1 MNNKL
6 CGLTLGKYAPL
17 HRGHQF
23 VIETAISEMDKVV
36 VMIYDSPEVTNIP
49 LAVRA
54 NWLRVLYPSIEVIE
68 AWDGP
73 SETGLTPEIKKMHED
88 YILKQLQE
96 RKITHFYSSE
106 FYGEHVSQAL
116 GAVNRL
122 VDCERNTIPISA
134 TQIRKDSYTYRS
146 YLHPLV
152 YRDLITNIVFLGAPS
167 TGKTTIASKLAEEY
181 NTVWMPEYGREYW
194 EQHQVNR
201 RLSLAQL
208 VEIAQGHLEREE
220 ALLCQ
225 ANQYL
230 FTDTNA
236 LTTYHFSQYY
246 HNMAAPELAQLAD
259 ETASRYDLVFL
270 CSDDISYDDTYER
283 SGEANRRIFQRQ
295 IEGELIIRKIP
306 FIRLV
311 GNIETRIKYIKNI
324 LSRHYKYSNIMS
336 LFLPSFFA
344 LFAPFAVILIY

>member
-1 MNNKL
+1 MISK

-17 HRGHQF
+17 HKGHQF
-23 VIETAISEMDKVV
+23 VIETAISEMNKVV

-49 LAVRA
+49 LAVRTS
-54 NWLRVLYPSIEVIE
+54 WLRQLYPDVEVIE
-68 AWDGP
+68 AWDNP

-88 YILKQLQE
+88 YILKQLQS
-96 RKITHFYSSE
+96 RTITHFYSSE

-122 VDCERNTIPISA
+122 VDCERNTVPISA
-134 TQIRKDSYTYRS
+134 TQIRKDPYGCRS

-152 YRDLITNIVFLGAPS
+152 YRDLITNVVFLGAPS
-167 TGKTTIASKLAEEY
+167 TGKTTIASQLAQEY

-201 RLSLAQL
+201 RLSLMQL

-220 ALLCQ
+220 ILLSQ

-236 LTTYHFSQYY
+236 LTTYHFSLYY
-246 HNMAAPELAQLAD
+246 HNAAAPELAQLAYQA
-259 ETASRYDLVFL
+259 ASRYDLVFL
-270 CSDDISYDDTYER
+270 CSDDIPYDDTYDR
-283 SGEANRRIFQRQ
+283 SGEANRRIFQKQ
-295 IEGELIIRKIP
+295 IESELILRKIP
-306 FIRLV
+306 FFRLQ
-311 GNIETRIKYIKNI
+311 GNLDKRIVYVKQVLAKYQKYTNL
-324 LSRHYKYSNIMS
+324 LSI
-336 LFLPSFFA
+336 
-344 LFAPFAVILIY
+344 I